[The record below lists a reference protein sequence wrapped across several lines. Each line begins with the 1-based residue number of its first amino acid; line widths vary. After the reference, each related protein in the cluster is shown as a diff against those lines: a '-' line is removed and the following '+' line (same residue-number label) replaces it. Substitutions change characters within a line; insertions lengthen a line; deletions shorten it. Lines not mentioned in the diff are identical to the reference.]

1 MQPIEA
7 VLSVGMAALATAIAM
22 GSLRVPAEVTQS
34 SIMLALLLIVALVL
48 FSYSPVVGI
57 AAIALFAVMVFSRNV
72 QTVVGGVNAAA
83 AYGNHHRKTNPVPPV
98 YGDQNI
104 YKERH
109 DIQEYDVT
117 ASQPREYS
125 KFRDTYRGSFLS
137 TSVEGFEAAP
147 YNYVNEAA
155 DGQFPINQNR
165 MTASPGRQEYLYEPE
180 ADTGSNDFER
190 YGPDIDDKLKTF
202 GY

>member
-22 GSLRVPAEVTQS
+22 GSLRVPTELTQS
-34 SIMLALLLIVALVL
+34 SIMLALFKIVALVL

-57 AAIALFAVMVFSRNV
+57 AAIALFAVTVFSRNL
-72 QTVVGGVNAAA
+72 QTVVNVNSAG

-98 YGDQNI
+98 YGEHNI

-109 DIQEYDVT
+109 DIQAYDDM

-125 KFRDTYRGSFLS
+125 NFRDTSRRSLLS
-137 TSVEGFEAAP
+137 SVEGFEAAPAP

-155 DGQFPINQNR
+155 DGQYPINQNR
-165 MTASPGRQEYLYEPE
+165 VTASPAREEYMYEPE
-180 ADTGSNDFER
+180 ADTGSNEFER
-190 YGPDIDDKLKTF
+190 YGPSLDEKLQSF

>member
-1 MQPIEA
+1 
-7 VLSVGMAALATAIAM
+7 MAALATAIAM
-22 GSLRVPAEVTQS
+22 GSLRVPAELTQS
-34 SIMLALLLIVALVL
+34 SVMLALFLIVALVL

-57 AAIALFAVMVFSRNV
+57 AAIALFAVVVFSRNV
-72 QTVVGGVNAAA
+72 QMVAGANGSS
-83 AYGNHHRKTNPVPPV
+83 AYGSQRRKANPVPPV

-109 DIQEYDVT
+109 DLQAYDAM

-125 KFRDTYRGSFLS
+125 NFRDTYRGSFLS

-147 YNYVNEAA
+147 HNYVNEAA
-155 DGQFPINQNR
+155 DGQYPINENR
-165 MTASPGRQEYLYEPE
+165 MTASPGVQEYLYEPDAE
-180 ADTGSNDFER
+180 TGSNEFER
-190 YGPDIDDKLKTF
+190 YGPDIDEKLKSF

>member
-22 GSLRVPAEVTQS
+22 GSLRVPAELTQS
-34 SIMLALLLIVALVL
+34 SIMLALFLIVALVL

-72 QTVVGGVNAAA
+72 QTVVGVNAAS
-83 AYGNHHRKTNPVPPV
+83 AYGNHHRKTNPIPPV
-98 YGDQNI
+98 YGEQNI

-125 KFRDTYRGSFLS
+125 KFRDTYSRSFLS
-137 TSVEGFEAAP
+137 SSVEGFEAAP

-155 DGQFPINQNR
+155 DGQYPINQNR
-165 MTASPGRQEYLYEPE
+165 MTASPAREEYLYEPE
-180 ADTGSNDFER
+180 AETGSNEFER
-190 YGPDIDDKLKTF
+190 YGPNLDEKF
-202 GY
+202 QSYGY

>member
-22 GSLRVPAEVTQS
+22 GSLRVPAELTQS
-34 SIMLALLLIVALVL
+34 SIMLALFLIVALVL

-72 QTVVGGVNAAA
+72 QTVVGVNAAS
-83 AYGNHHRKTNPVPPV
+83 AYGNHHRKTNPIPPV
-98 YGDQNI
+98 YGEQNI

-125 KFRDTYRGSFLS
+125 KFRDTYSRSFLS
-137 TSVEGFEAAP
+137 SSVEGFEAAP

-155 DGQFPINQNR
+155 DGQYPINQNR
-165 MTASPGRQEYLYEPE
+165 MTASPAREEYLYEPE
-180 ADTGSNDFER
+180 AETGSNEFES
-190 YGPDIDDKLKTF
+190 YGPNLDEKF
-202 GY
+202 QSYGY